1 MFQSSNVHFCACL
14 SIDLISGILL
24 ISSLDVKDSQLEA
37 GNVYSAY
44 DSSRNALI
52 GNGAIPTLIGA
63 NNAYGIIVEQPFTTI
78 SNVWVGLNP
87 AMKRAPN
94 SCHAIFLRHSA
105 INCSV
110 GVDGSLYRTYIDAA
124 PRKSKPCYHESKYH
138 IASAIYV
145 SAVFGFTLVNAQLG
159 VSGTFSVA
167 LEYAAFD
174 HGDVSPTA
182 IRVENSSF
190 SGRIGVDGSHN
201 LTYVAVQDIGRP
213 TIESR
218 SALIIT
224 NAALG
229 FEPSGMT
236 YAHRLFNL
244 SGDEDVPVERYSD
257 FRYAGGLPTTRSSE
271 GQGTASAILSLI
283 KARLTLGTDGSDN
296 MTYVGGTCG
305 FAVSDTAGDIGR
317 YGNSTYV
324 NFAIGVSPTG
334 VVVGN
339 MYGIRIYGRTDT
351 KIGSSK
357 FGNTS
362 YVLGIAIGGMTAR
375 RCRRTVIDN
384 VWFGVNKDGQIY
396 GNARLTYFTE
406 FAGYISIYHS
416 TNTTIGVDGEQNAP
430 VYICGGNYGIFVES
444 SSGVTVAN
452 SIIGLAPNG
461 KPAGNFLGGV
471 ALTDR
476 VYGNNWNEIFVNL
489 PQDYNNAYQSMDAE
503 FIMSIGVDGSQ
514 TPVVISCNGYIN
526 QYGRRNSQVYSHLP
540 EFEKKTCTNNQT
552 AISITNTYIG
562 LNREGM
568 LQRCSG
574 HDLQET
580 ATNHSDSQLP
590 VDYFNSSSGAVAL
603 GIGCTVGTPRG
614 NATYIMPTDVPAIT
628 GHCSAGNCGTTISNV
643 IVGLDVH
650 GQAQGTPSSSVEML
664 RFGPLALSPTILSS
678 MLANSTGMSFPR
690 SVAKKSGKCQSSNLK
705 IGLHD
710 AKPVIIHTSMRNSA
724 TNQTSPGFLAEH
736 KRVGLPALIYLN
748 VPNTM
753 VQNVHA
759 SSSTQEHKDG
769 IHVYHNG
776 FRIGNDCTS
785 CRVGPNVTVRNASIC
800 GILSEASNMTVINT
814 TVTGNGFAG
823 LDLASTAQGGVITGS
838 TFNGNGWNPTTGIGG
853 GAIVAAPHSTWT
865 NNSFGKVCNPS
876 GTAGT
881 NDTGGTNISPCQRSG
896 NRFYGM
902 WIQSTASGTVATG
915 NVVTESVWNGI
926 RDDTDGH
933 RLQSGGSATSSSYTT
948 NNYVDATNGKGLAAC
963 DGTASRLCLCTAAK
977 NTNAPQ
983 TNNGAP
989 LRLALSVDCTGAGDL
1004 GANFPTQLPQTTCQ
1018 LNLRGVGLEH
1028 VEWSSLARLRG
1039 PGLAVLDLGDNPKLD
1054 VLPASGRFA
1063 VADFPQLVALN
1074 LRGTNMSRMANNSFV
1089 ELKRTLETL
1098 DLSAPSVKAK
1108 PGVVLNL
1115 TGFAKL
1121 RVFQTDRSD
1130 CPAGYYDSNPEYET
1144 DFEGVVLCT
1153 RCDVGT
1159 YKPAGRR
1166 RCVACSNNTRDH
1178 DRDPSTPC
1186 IERLQFKVLSYRR
1199 GSTVYTRAVPTA
1211 SSSSSSSSSIS
1222 SKKTAIPAPNV
1233 DTSHSSEVLHQ
1244 LAYHVPSN
1252 ISGVKIISSVFQ
1264 TGSVTFLV
1272 QNLPSGLLFD
1282 PATGYIEGVPLSK
1295 PDGLNGIVTIHS
1307 VLSAVD
1313 EASNKAVIETMKIN
1327 ILYPDTANPS
1337 NGPLGRGCEHNSAV
1351 VDVTPFNRH
1360 FTCNCNYT
1368 VYTGSNCQVKRVQH
1382 WLIAAVVA
1390 GGLLLV
1396 GLCVSGWQ
1404 VHRARVL
1411 RYGPH
1416 SFAKMIAALESK
1428 SVLTLEVATSQSSEG
1443 DVALLLSGAGDGDE
1457 SDDMLLGNSDD
1468 GGGSVD
1474 DDDPATALTTNGKK
1488 KNQQRKKKKKKKK
1501 NQKKTGKGD
1510 RQVETLRLLPT
1521 ALTGTT
1527 TAAAGIN
1534 PTHKRVVRCKV
1545 PVEIAAADLEVLAPI
1560 GSGWS
1565 GEVSRALLIHI
1576 PKARSRSRWRGWFAK
1591 NANLPRQECAVKM
1604 PTRGSSPAIRTMLLE
1619 EAALMAQFEHPNVVA
1634 LFGVVTRKQQCLI
1647 VLELCAK
1654 GSLFGLLRNET
1665 FHVGGE
1671 ENIRIEIVLAIAR
1684 DVTAGMKYMSERHF
1698 VHRDLA
1704 SRNILVDDQDRCKVS
1719 DFGMSRLLAQ
1729 NKHYYYLQHA
1739 GGSPLPLRWSAPEV
1753 LLSGRFTTG
1762 SDVWSFGVLLYE
1774 LLTRAAI
1781 PFARCSNV
1789 RVLEVLSSEC
1799 NEAVMSTYLPVPFAG
1814 ARSIYEMLVV
1824 PCWQK
1829 DVLRRPLFTHIL
1841 ILLDEL
1847 KAAGAPHS
1855 FVGNRHV
1862 AGIAHATKE
1871 TEHSH
1876 SSYESH
1882 SNNDLSSWM
1891 SYGSGSSGAS
1901 FGSGSSFDFAR
1912 LLASSHQND
1921 LRERVGLAQRA
1932 SFRSINDGSSSS
1944 SSGSSATRVHD
1955 GVGYLVGRPRR
1966 REDAGAASLAVSL
1979 PRGRIDR
1986 TSADADS
1993 GDGNARASTPESGSV
2008 GSSSGIFADTSV

>member
-1 MFQSSNVHFCACL
+1 
-14 SIDLISGILL
+14 
-24 ISSLDVKDSQLEA
+24 
-37 GNVYSAY
+37 
-44 DSSRNALI
+44 
-52 GNGAIPTLIGA
+52 
-63 NNAYGIIVEQPFTTI
+63 
-78 SNVWVGLNP
+78 
-87 AMKRAPN
+87 MKRAPN

-124 PRKSKPCYHESKYH
+124 PRKSKPCQYDGKYH

-159 VSGTFSVA
+159 VSGPFSVA
-167 LEYAAFD
+167 LEYTNFNKYKDAEL
-174 HGDVSPTA
+174 SPTA
-182 IRVENSSF
+182 IRMENSSF

-213 TIESR
+213 AIESR

-236 YAHRLFNL
+236 YAHRIFNL
-244 SGDEDVPVERYSD
+244 SGDEDIPVERYRD
-257 FRYAGGLPTTRSSE
+257 YRYDPETKWETGGSS
-271 GQGTASAILSLI
+271 TLLNLI
-283 KARLTLGTDGSDN
+283 ESRLTLGTDGSDN
-296 MTYVGGTCG
+296 MTYVGGTCAY
-305 FAVSDTAGDIGR
+305 AVNVAGTVGDG
-317 YGNSTYV
+317 YGSSTLV

-339 MYGIRIYGRTDT
+339 MYGIMIYGRTDT

-362 YVLGIAIGGMTAR
+362 VVLGIAVGGMTAR
-375 RCRRTVIDN
+375 NCKRTVIDN
-384 VWFGVNKDGQIY
+384 VWFGVSKDGQIY
-396 GNARLTYFTE
+396 GNARFVHQTE
-406 FAGYISIYHS
+406 LLGHILILHS
-416 TNTTIGVDGEQNAP
+416 TNTTIGVDGVQNFP
-430 VYICGGNYGIFVES
+430 VYVCGGNYGIVVRT
-444 SSGVTVAN
+444 SSGVTLAN

-461 KPAGNFLGGV
+461 KPAGNVRGGV
-471 ALTDR
+471 LLTDH
-476 VYGNNWNEIFVNL
+476 VYASSWHEVLLNL
-489 PQDYNNAYQSMDAE
+489 PEDYSVNGQYGSMNAK

-514 TPVVISCNGYIN
+514 TPVVISCNGYTN
-526 QYGRRNSQVYSHLP
+526 QNGRRHSQVYSYLP
-540 EFEKKTCTNNQT
+540 EFERRSCTNNQT
-552 AISITNTYIG
+552 AMSITNTYIG

-568 LQRCSG
+568 RQRCGG
-574 HDLQET
+574 HDLQES
-580 ATNHSDSQLP
+580 ATNHSDSRLS
-590 VDYFNSSSGAVAL
+590 VDYSYGAVDL
-603 GIGCTVGTPRG
+603 GKECTVGTPRG

-650 GQAQGTPSSSVEML
+650 GKAQGTPSRSVEML
-664 RFGPLALSPTILSS
+664 RFGPLTLSPTITPG
-678 MLANSTGMSFPR
+678 MLANTTDMLSPWSA
-690 SVAKKSGKCQSSNLK
+690 AKKSGICQSSNLQ

-710 AKPVIIHTSMRNSA
+710 AKPVIIHASMQNSA
-724 TNQTSPGFLAEH
+724 TTQTSPGILAEH
-736 KRVGLPALIYLN
+736 TRVGLPALVYLN
-748 VPNTM
+748 VPNTT

-759 SSSTQEHKDG
+759 STSTQEREDS

-776 FRIGNDCTS
+776 FRIGNDCTN

-814 TVTGNGFAG
+814 TLTGNGFAG
-823 LDLASTAQGGVITGS
+823 LDLASTAQGGDITGS

-865 NNSFGKVCNPS
+865 NNSFGNGCDPS

-881 NDTGGTNISPCQRSG
+881 NDAGGTNISQCQRSG

-933 RLQSGGSATSSSYTT
+933 RLQSGGNATSSSYMT
-948 NNYVDATNGKGLAAC
+948 NYVDATNGKGLAAC

-977 NTNAPQ
+977 STNAPQ

-989 LRLALSVDCTGAGDL
+989 LRLALSVDCTGADDL
-1004 GANFPTQLPQTTCQ
+1004 GANFPTQLPQATCQ

-1028 VEWSSLARLRG
+1028 VEWSSLARLQG

-1089 ELKRTLETL
+1089 ELKSTLETL
-1098 DLSAPSVKAK
+1098 DLSAPSVKAQ

-1178 DRDPSTPC
+1178 DHDPSTPC

-1199 GSTVYTRAVPTA
+1199 GSTVYTRAVPAA
-1211 SSSSSSSSSIS
+1211 SSSSSSSSSVS
-1222 SKKTAIPAPNV
+1222 SKKTAIPTPNV
-1233 DTSHSSEVLHQ
+1233 NTSHSSEVLHQ

-1295 PDGLNGIVTIHS
+1295 PDGFNGIATIHS
-1307 VLSAVD
+1307 VLLAVD

-1382 WLIAAVVA
+1382 WSIAAVVA

-1404 VHRARVL
+1404 VHRARVS

-1428 SVLTLEVATSQSSEG
+1428 SVLALEVATSQSSED

-1468 GGGSVD
+1468 GGGSFD
-1474 DDDPATALTTNGKK
+1474 DDGPATALTTNGKK
-1488 KNQQRKKKKKKKK
+1488 KNQQRKNKKKKK

-1534 PTHKRVVRCKV
+1534 PTHEKMVRCKV

-1565 GEVSRALLIHI
+1565 GEVSRALLLQL
-1576 PKARSRSRWRGWFAK
+1576 PKARSRSRWRSWFAT
-1591 NANLPRQECAVKM
+1591 NANLPRQQCAVKM

-1619 EAALMAQFEHPNVVA
+1619 EAALMAQFEHPNIVA
-1634 LFGVVTRKQQCLI
+1634 LFGVVTRKQQCLV

-1671 ENIRIEIVLAIAR
+1671 ENIRIETVLAIAR
-1684 DVTAGMKYMSERHF
+1684 DVIAGMKYMSERHF

-1774 LLTRAAI
+1774 MLTRAAI

-1814 ARSIYEMLVV
+1814 ARSIYKMLVV

-1829 DVLRRPLFTHIL
+1829 DVLQRPLFTHML
-1841 ILLDEL
+1841 NLLDEL
-1847 KAAGAPHS
+1847 KAVGAQHS
-1855 FVGNRHV
+1855 FGGNRRV

-1876 SSYESH
+1876 SSYDSH

-1901 FGSGSSFDFAR
+1901 FGSGSSFDVAR
-1912 LLASSHQND
+1912 LLASSHQSD
-1921 LRERVGLAQRA
+1921 LCERVGLAQRD
-1932 SFRSINDGSSSS
+1932 SFRSINDGSRSSS
-1944 SSGSSATRVHD
+1944 GSGSSATRVRD

-1966 REDAGAASLAVSL
+1966 REDAGDASLTVPS

-1986 TSADADS
+1986 ISADADS
-1993 GDGNARASTPESGSV
+1993 GDGNVRASTPESGSV

>member
-1 MFQSSNVHFCACL
+1 MQIGMLPDGTNQRICGP
-14 SIDLISGILL
+14 GILL
-24 ISSLDVKDSQLEA
+24 
-37 GNVYSAY
+37 
-44 DSSRNALI
+44 
-52 GNGAIPTLIGA
+52 
-63 NNAYGIIVEQPFTTI
+63 QPH
-78 SNVWVGLNP
+78 
-87 AMKRAPN
+87 R
-94 SCHAIFLRHSA
+94 
-105 INCSV
+105 
-110 GVDGSLYRTYIDAA
+110 
-124 PRKSKPCYHESKYH
+124 
-138 IASAIYV
+138 
-145 SAVFGFTLVNAQLG
+145 
-159 VSGTFSVA
+159 SGTV
-167 LEYAAFD
+167 
-174 HGDVSPTA
+174 
-182 IRVENSSF
+182 
-190 SGRIGVDGSHN
+190 
-201 LTYVAVQDIGRP
+201 
-213 TIESR
+213 
-218 SALIIT
+218 
-224 NAALG
+224 
-229 FEPSGMT
+229 
-236 YAHRLFNL
+236 
-244 SGDEDVPVERYSD
+244 
-257 FRYAGGLPTTRSSE
+257 
-271 GQGTASAILSLI
+271 
-283 KARLTLGTDGSDN
+283 
-296 MTYVGGTCG
+296 
-305 FAVSDTAGDIGR
+305 
-317 YGNSTYV
+317 
-324 NFAIGVSPTG
+324 
-334 VVVGN
+334 
-339 MYGIRIYGRTDT
+339 
-351 KIGSSK
+351 IGSSK
-357 FGNTS
+357 YGNVS
-362 YVLGIAIGGMTAR
+362 AIGSSGYGIQEAVSVQQTPFQYTQSDATTILLTVTNVWIGFNLQGAPAPVVLHGIELSSVLSA
-375 RCRRTVIDN
+375 CTIGTDGDIEYPNYIGYCTNGLALLSSPLDLQIFNTVIGISPHGTPAPNSD
-384 VWFGVNKDGQIY
+384 VGILATVQKDYWKDYSDQSDDFQITIGSDGSITPVIVSCNLRGQIWDHRP
-396 GNARLTYFTE
+396 GMPLNREETRKTGKLSSHILVLTNVYVGLGLDGELISCPGDDITFWKSV
-406 FAGYISIYHS
+406 AGYIFKVLPVSDTQLQMTAQEYRSNAVEVWSNSHIGTLTGLNKTYITGKGTMLSIRQVFAFGANFGATVVSNTVFGQSKRGILQQTSNGIIHIWDDYDDDQFRLSFNGDENVAGENNAQNTDQHL
-416 TNTTIGVDGEQNAP
+416 TNGGVLIGQV
-430 VYICGGNYGIFVES
+430 GGNPNI
-444 SSGVTVAN
+444 
-452 SIIGLAPNG
+452 LAST
-461 KPAGNFLGGV
+461 A
-471 ALTDR
+471 DR
-476 VYGNNWNEIFVNL
+476 TRDL
-489 PQDYNNAYQSMDAE
+489 DDNNAY
-503 FIMSIGVDGSQ
+503 SQ
-514 TPVVISCNGYIN
+514 IAIYILTPNVTIENTLIDSNGE
-526 QYGRRNSQVYSHLP
+526 YGIY
-540 EFEKKTCTNNQT
+540 
-552 AISITNTYIG
+552 
-562 LNREGM
+562 
-568 LQRCSG
+568 
-574 HDLQET
+574 
-580 ATNHSDSQLP
+580 
-590 VDYFNSSSGAVAL
+590 
-603 GIGCTVGTPRG
+603 
-614 NATYIMPTDVPAIT
+614 
-628 GHCSAGNCGTTISNV
+628 TTTKAPFV
-643 IVGLDVH
+643 
-650 GQAQGTPSSSVEML
+650 
-664 RFGPLALSPTILSS
+664 
-678 MLANSTGMSFPR
+678 
-690 SVAKKSGKCQSSNLK
+690 
-705 IGLHD
+705 
-710 AKPVIIHTSMRNSA
+710 
-724 TNQTSPGFLAEH
+724 
-736 KRVGLPALIYLN
+736 
-748 VPNTM
+748 
-753 VQNVHA
+753 
-759 SSSTQEHKDG
+759 
-769 IHVYHNG
+769 
-776 FRIGNDCTS
+776 
-785 CRVGPNVTVRNASIC
+785 RVGPNVTVRNASIC

-814 TVTGNGFAG
+814 TLTGNGFAG
-823 LDLASTAQGGVITGS
+823 LDLASTAQGGDITGS

-865 NNSFGKVCNPS
+865 NNSFGNGCNPS

-881 NDTGGTNISPCQRSG
+881 NDAGGTNISQCQRSG

-933 RLQSGGSATSSSYTT
+933 RLQSGGNATSSSYMT
-948 NNYVDATNGKGLAAC
+948 NYVDATNGKGLAAC

-977 NTNAPQ
+977 STNAPQ

-989 LRLALSVDCTGAGDL
+989 LRLALSVDCTGADDL
-1004 GANFPTQLPQTTCQ
+1004 GANFPTQLPQATCQ

-1089 ELKRTLETL
+1089 ELKSTLETL
-1098 DLSAPSVKAK
+1098 DLSAPSVKAQ

-1178 DRDPSTPC
+1178 DHDPSTPC

-1199 GSTVYTRAVPTA
+1199 GSTVYTRAVPAA
-1211 SSSSSSSSSIS
+1211 SSSSSSSSSVS
-1222 SKKTAIPAPNV
+1222 SKKTAIPTPNV
-1233 DTSHSSEVLHQ
+1233 NTSHSSEVLHQ

-1295 PDGLNGIVTIHS
+1295 PDGFNGIATIHS
-1307 VLSAVD
+1307 VLLAVD

-1382 WLIAAVVA
+1382 WSIAAVVA

-1404 VHRARVL
+1404 VHRARVS

-1428 SVLTLEVATSQSSEG
+1428 SVLALEVATSQSSED

-1468 GGGSVD
+1468 GGGSFD
-1474 DDDPATALTTNGKK
+1474 DDGPATALTTNGKK
-1488 KNQQRKKKKKKKK
+1488 QNQQRKKKKKKK

-1534 PTHKRVVRCKV
+1534 PTHEKMVRCKV

-1565 GEVSRALLIHI
+1565 GEVSRALLLQL
-1576 PKARSRSRWRGWFAK
+1576 PKARSRSRWRSWFAT
-1591 NANLPRQECAVKM
+1591 NANLPRQQCAVKM

-1634 LFGVVTRKQQCLI
+1634 LFGVVTRKQQCLV

-1671 ENIRIEIVLAIAR
+1671 ENIRIETVLAIAR
-1684 DVTAGMKYMSERHF
+1684 DVIAGMKYMSERHF

-1774 LLTRAAI
+1774 MLTRAAI

-1814 ARSIYEMLVV
+1814 ARSIYKMLVV

-1829 DVLRRPLFTHIL
+1829 DVLQRPLFTHML
-1841 ILLDEL
+1841 NLLDEL
-1847 KAAGAPHS
+1847 KAVGAQHS
-1855 FVGNRHV
+1855 FGGNRRV

-1876 SSYESH
+1876 SSYDSH

-1901 FGSGSSFDFAR
+1901 FGSGSSFDVAR
-1912 LLASSHQND
+1912 LLASSHQSD
-1921 LRERVGLAQRA
+1921 LCERVGLAQRD
-1932 SFRSINDGSSSS
+1932 SFRSINDGSRSSS
-1944 SSGSSATRVHD
+1944 GSGSSATRVRD

-1966 REDAGAASLAVSL
+1966 REDAGDASLTVPS

-1986 TSADADS
+1986 ISADADS
-1993 GDGNARASTPESGSV
+1993 GDGNVRASTPESGSV